1 MAKLTKAEKETI
13 ILFNEL
19 EDTASISTHNAGL
32 RNRLALFAEKHP
44 DLCRQTAAYDQ
55 GGAAFII
62 DKSRLSIR
70 LVPLYSEERRQKAS
84 EMGKRN
90 AQNLLPGK

>member
-1 MAKLTKAEKETI
+1 MTKLTKAEKETI

-19 EDTASISTHNAGL
+19 DATANISTYNAGL

-44 DLCRQTAAYDQ
+44 ALCRQTAAFDQ

-62 DKSRLSIR
+62 DKSRLFIR
-70 LVPLYSEERRQKAS
+70 LVPPYSEERKRAAS
-84 EMGKRN
+84 ERAK
-90 AQNLLPGK
+90 AHLTQ